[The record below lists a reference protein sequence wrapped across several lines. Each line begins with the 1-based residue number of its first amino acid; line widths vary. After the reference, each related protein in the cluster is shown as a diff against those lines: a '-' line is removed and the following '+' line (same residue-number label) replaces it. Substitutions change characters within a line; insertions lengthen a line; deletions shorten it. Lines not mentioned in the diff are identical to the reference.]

1 MSFIFHFS
9 SFSSKWN
16 KKSFFMNSLNKF
28 SKIKF
33 SKRQVM
39 AFWMLIWN
47 SWKKSLTVALM
58 LCLAHFE
65 GVKRRGPKMS
75 KKALRLCYKKSLIL
89 LFNLKKY
96 LNSWRNQSCVHN
108 SYIKFMCYSHGE
120 IQSWTHA
127 HAFFYFNPCT
137 LACAQVWRNLS
148 SRMRLNLH
156 LSLKLLIP
164 ISMALKW
171 RLLITLSFFLKLI
184 FFE

>member
-1 MSFIFHFS
+1 
-9 SFSSKWN
+9 
-16 KKSFFMNSLNKF
+16 
-28 SKIKF
+28 
-33 SKRQVM
+33 M

-65 GVKRRGPKMS
+65 GVKRREPKMS

-96 LNSWRNQSCVHN
+96 FNSWRKQSCVHN

-148 SRMRLNLH
+148 SRMRLNIH